1 MVKAKRMELRNLV
14 AILMGRIGGKVLELD
29 QYLIDTAGNGR
40 VSVHF
45 FFPKTHT
52 DRFWVACRLEDWPDS
67 VPYGGWWHG
76 FSHWKQNLNPP
87 ELAPET
93 LVEYVR
99 YHFVTLGVSIPPEK
113 GVT

>member
-1 MVKAKRMELRNLV
+1 MVKAKRMKLRNLV
-14 AILMGRIGGKVLELD
+14 AILMGRIGGKVLELG

-67 VPYGGWWHG
+67 VHYPDRWHG
-76 FSHWKQNLNPP
+76 FSHWKQNLSPP
-87 ELAPET
+87 EASPEL

-99 YHFVTLGVSIPPEK
+99 QHLVMLGVSIPPERE
-113 GVT
+113 VT